1 MKPEQIFIGNI
12 KRCTKYEEYNTIVG
26 STYIGN
32 QLICTDSFGYITKED
47 ELYKENA
54 VLIKIENGG
63 YVDLDRFN
71 SFLDYIRIHKDI
83 TKNGYR
89 LGGLMMSTSAH
100 SPNCL
105 FVDEKSLKP
114 YYTDKQQFED
124 ISVRKLKR
132 QVKSVNS
139 L

>member
-1 MKPEQIFIGNI
+1 MKSEQIFIGNI
-12 KRCTKYEEYNTIVG
+12 KKCTKYEEHNTVVG
-26 STYIGN
+26 STYIGD

-71 SFLDYIRIHKDI
+71 SILDYIRIHKSI
-83 TKNGYR
+83 TENGYR
-89 LGGLMMSTSAH
+89 LGGLMMPTSAY
-100 SPNCL
+100 SRNCL
-105 FVDEKSLKP
+105 FVDKESLRP

-124 ISVRKLKR
+124 ISVRKLKK
-132 QVKSVNS
+132 QVKSTR
-139 L
+139 